1 MDLFKSGHFF
11 TGCNYWASHAGMFMW
26 RKWDGEVVRQD
37 LAALSSHGMS
47 VLRVFPLWPD
57 FQPLKR
63 LYGGGGRRM
72 GLSCGEVLLSA
83 EEERMGGVDPVMLER
98 FRFLCDR
105 ASENG
110 LSLIVGL
117 LTGWM
122 SGRLFVP
129 PAFEERNILGDPEA
143 VKWEVRFVR
152 RFVREFRDHPAIGAW
167 DLGNECN
174 CMSRVSGE
182 SEAWEWMNTISSAIR
197 LEDPS
202 RPVVSGMHS
211 ISTDAWADWN
221 MYDQGELL
229 DVLTT
234 HPYPLF
240 TPECNREPF
249 YTLRNELH
257 SSCESLLYEGIS
269 GKPCFPEE
277 AGSLG
282 PMICS
287 DDRAAASLRCA
298 LFSCW
303 ANHLHGF
310 LWWCAFDQTRLSF
323 APYDWTAV
331 ERELGLFHEDR
342 LAKETALV
350 LKEFSAFLKEFPY
363 SLPERKVD
371 AVCLMPRRTR
381 NCFPEALGSYLL
393 AKQTGFELR
402 FSGVEEKLPESEF
415 YLLPSVGDLS
425 WLSRHSWL
433 SLLEKVREGATLMV
447 SLDGCGMLSPFREV
461 FGVRVD
467 ARWKEAHAL
476 QIHFKDSPER
486 KIRFNVEYYS
496 HLIPE
501 GAEVL
506 AEDSDGFPMMTVA
519 SYGKGRMILL
529 NLPLEYLAAT
539 SSGCFYGKELN
550 PAYLLY
556 RKGAEIAG
564 VRHAV
569 FCKEPGVGVTEHWLD
584 EKRMLAVLINY
595 DPQPVECVPH
605 LTGKLSKVW
614 RGTFEG
620 DRLRIEANDSA
631 ILLLT
636 MEE

>member
-1 MDLFKSGHFF
+1 
-11 TGCNYWASHAGMFMW
+11 
-26 RKWDGEVVRQD
+26 
-37 LAALSSHGMS
+37 
-47 VLRVFPLWPD
+47 
-57 FQPLKR
+57 
-63 LYGGGGRRM
+63 M

-257 SSCESLLYEGIS
+257 SSC
-269 GKPCFPEE
+269 
-277 AGSLG
+277 
-282 PMICS
+282 
-287 DDRAAASLRCA
+287 
-298 LFSCW
+298 
-303 ANHLHGF
+303 
-310 LWWCAFDQTRLSF
+310 
-323 APYDWTAV
+323 
-331 ERELGLFHEDR
+331 
-342 LAKETALV
+342 
-350 LKEFSAFLKEFPY
+350 
-363 SLPERKVD
+363 VD
-371 AVCLMPRRTR
+371 AVT
-381 NCFPEALGSYLL
+381 AIS
-393 AKQTGFELR
+393 KLR
-402 FSGVEEKLPESEF
+402 S
-415 YLLPSVGDLS
+415 
-425 WLSRHSWL
+425 
-433 SLLEKVREGATLMV
+433 
-447 SLDGCGMLSPFREV
+447 
-461 FGVRVD
+461 
-467 ARWKEAHAL
+467 
-476 QIHFKDSPER
+476 I
-486 KIRFNVEYYS
+486 
-496 HLIPE
+496 
-501 GAEVL
+501 
-506 AEDSDGFPMMTVA
+506 
-519 SYGKGRMILL
+519 
-529 NLPLEYLAAT
+529 
-539 SSGCFYGKELN
+539 
-550 PAYLLY
+550 
-556 RKGAEIAG
+556 
-564 VRHAV
+564 
-569 FCKEPGVGVTEHWLD
+569 
-584 EKRMLAVLINY
+584 
-595 DPQPVECVPH
+595 
-605 LTGKLSKVW
+605 
-614 RGTFEG
+614 
-620 DRLRIEANDSA
+620 RLRMFSA
-631 ILLLT
+631 SVMLDIGSAFFLMFSILKKFGIDPVAKT
-636 MEE
+636 K